1 MAEKGQKFQWA
12 KGENQG
18 KLEIYSTNDGEF
30 MEFESGRRC
39 NQSLI
44 GDFIVQIN
52 DESEILEFDDPL
64 TKVVKPKATKV
75 VKPEKVAAKVIK
87 ETLKSPLIPLLD
99 KTKKRKTKINL
110 RLDISLPSKAF
121 LNVMEE
127 NFEEDII
134 EVLSEYVVN
143 DIENPKKYLEDA
155 VKRSISEW
163 YKYTNKTKQKDNAT
177 K

>member
-1 MAEKGQKFQWA
+1 MAEKGQIFQWA

-44 GDFIVQIN
+44 GDFILEIN
-52 DESEILEFDDPL
+52 EDSDVLVFEDPL
-64 TKVVKPKATKV
+64 AKVVKPKPV
-75 VKPEKVAAKVIK
+75 VKPGEVAAKVIK
-87 ETLKSPLIPLLD
+87 ETLKSPLIHLLD

-127 NFEEDII
+127 NFEEDVI
-134 EVLSEYVVN
+134 EVLAEYVVN
-143 DIENPKKYLEDA
+143 DIEDHKKYLEDA
-155 VKRSISEW
+155 VKRSILEW
-163 YKYTNKTKQKDNAT
+163 YKYNNKPKTNRNAA

>member
-1 MAEKGQKFQWA
+1 MAEKGQRFQWA

-18 KLEIYSTNDGEF
+18 KLEIYETNDEEF
-30 MEFESGRRC
+30 MVFESGRRC

-44 GDFIVQIN
+44 GDFIMEIN
-52 DESEILEFDDPL
+52 SDLDILPFDDPL
-64 TKVVKPKATKV
+64 AKPRKPQTTKVVKPGKT
-75 VKPEKVAAKVIK
+75 AAKVIK

-99 KTKKRKTKINL
+99 KTKKRKTKLNL